1 MVLYTAYLGVLAIG
15 LLHGLEPDHG
25 WPIAFFYSIRK
36 EKPIVAGLVSSGILA
51 VFHFLSSILTMVIYL
66 LMKSILNVPTLILN
80 LIAAS
85 ILILLGIMFWREKV
99 EDLEVTQHGHVHGN
113 KQTLI
118 HEHEHSH
125 PGQDEPHVHVHE
137 HRKSPPL
144 TLTGLAIYAFV
155 LGFAHEEGFALLA
168 LAIGGV
174 DPWTLIVIY
183 SVAVT
188 ASMIG
193 ITLIC
198 VKTFDWLS
206 LRLQK
211 ISHWIPKISAV
222 MLFVLAAVILLNL

>member
-36 EKPIVAGLVSSGILA
+36 DKPLVAGFVSSSILA
-51 VFHFLSSILTMVIYL
+51 IFHFISSILTMILYL
-66 LMKSILNVPTLILN
+66 VLKSYFSVPTVILNIIAAGI
-80 LIAAS
+80 LIA
-85 ILILLGIMFWREKV
+85 LGVMFWREKI
-99 EDLEVTQHGHVHGN
+99 EDLEITQHGHVHGN
-113 KQTLI
+113 QQIL
-118 HEHEHSH
+118 
-125 PGQDEPHVHVHE
+125 VHE
-137 HRKSPPL
+137 HLHTHPHQDQPHIHLHEHQKSPPL

-168 LAIGGV
+168 LAIGGI
-174 DPWTLIVIY
+174 DPWTLMVIY

-198 VKTFDWLS
+198 VKAFDLLS
-206 LRLQK
+206 GQLQK
-211 ISHWIPKISAV
+211 VSKCVPKISAII
-222 MLFVLAAVILLNL
+222 LFALAIVIILNL

>member
-36 EKPIVAGLVSSGILA
+36 EKPFVAGLVSSGILA
-51 VFHFLSSILTMVIYL
+51 VFHFLSSILTMLVYL
-66 LMKSILNVPTLILN
+66 LLKSYFNVPTLILN
-80 LIAAS
+80 LIAAG
-85 ILILLGIMFWREKV
+85 ILIMLGIMFWREKV

-113 KQTLI
+113 KQPLV
-118 HEHEHSH
+118 HEHEHIH
-125 PGQDEPHVHVHE
+125 PGQEGTHTHVHE

-144 TLTGLAIYAFV
+144 TLPGLAIYAFV

-174 DPWTLIVIY
+174 DPWAMMVIY

-193 ITLIC
+193 ITLLC
-198 VKTFDWLS
+198 VKAFEWLS
-206 LRLQK
+206 IHLQK
-211 ISHWIPKISAV
+211 ISHWIPKICAV
-222 MLFVLAAVILLNL
+222 MLFALAAVILLNL